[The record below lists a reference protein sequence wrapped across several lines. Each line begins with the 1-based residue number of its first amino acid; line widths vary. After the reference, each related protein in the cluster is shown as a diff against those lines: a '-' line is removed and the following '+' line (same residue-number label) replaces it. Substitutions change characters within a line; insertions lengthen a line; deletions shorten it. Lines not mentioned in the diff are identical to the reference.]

1 MTKSVQEMFFEASGQ
16 RGELF
21 NTEGLSESDISPPP
35 QKKYKGYFDGVVVYT
50 LFSLPCLFSIHAVS
64 LELPQ
69 ESHLS
74 NLWDKKEYA
83 DVVFLVDDERVP
95 AHKAILASKSEYFR
109 GLLYGEMKEASM
121 EEIPLPDVP
130 LDAFKKVLQYAYT
143 GIINIEGSLE
153 VRIYNNMTRL

>member
-1 MTKSVQEMFFEASGQ
+1 MVL
-16 RGELF
+16 LF
-21 NTEGLSESDISPPP
+21 T
-35 QKKYKGYFDGVVVYT
+35 
-50 LFSLPCLFSIHAVS
+50 CLFSIHTVS
-64 LELPQ
+64 LDLPQ

-143 GIINIEGSLE
+143 GIMNIEGSLE